1 MVVIGVDTGGT
12 FTDIVYKDKN
22 RWGIYKLPSTP
33 SNPAEAVLEGIEK
46 VAKGKNKRIVH
57 GTTVATNTILERK
70 GSKTAFVTNRG
81 FEDIIF
87 IGRQNRKELYNL
99 RYRRPEPIVPEDL
112 RFGIECR
119 INSKGEIIKEISEED
134 IEQLI
139 KALKEKSV
147 QSVAVS
153 LLFSF
158 LNPEQ
163 ENLIKDR
170 LSDHFYVSISSDIL
184 PEFREYERSST
195 VVLNSYVMPIMDKY
209 ISHLEKNISDND
221 KLSIM
226 QSNGGSIS
234 PKKAKEEAVRT
245 ILSGPAGGV
254 VGAFQI
260 GKIAGYRNLI
270 TFDMGGTSTD
280 VSLING
286 NIPFTTDYE
295 ITDLPVKIP
304 VIDIHTVGAG
314 GGSIAYIDRGGS
326 LNVGPESA
334 GADPGP
340 VCYGKG
346 KKITVTDANL
356 YLGRLIPDRF
366 LGGSMK
372 IYPDR
377 VEEYMK
383 KLSSEMRL
391 DPYETAEGII
401 TVANVKMENA
411 IRKISIER
419 GYDPKD
425 FVLFSYGGAGG
436 LHASFLAKALNIPK
450 IVIPVNP
457 GVLSALGMIM
467 SDFIKDYSL
476 TIMSVYSPDMIFHIE
491 KVMQTLKEKAV
502 KDLKNEGFDEKNIR
516 IEKLL
521 DMRYIGQSYEI
532 IVPYSKDIDK
542 KFHDLHRTYY
552 GYSRENIDIEIVN
565 VRIRAYGIT
574 EKPYI
579 QRIEKGNKKI
589 SKEAFLGYTDMYIN
603 GSFKKVRVIQRDKL
617 KAGNIIDSP
626 SIIVEYSSTILIPE
640 FARGFVDD
648 FGNIILDIEV

>member
-640 FARGFVDD
+640 FARGFVDV

>member
-356 YLGRLIPDRF
+356 YLGRLIPDKF